1 MGNFFKFIRSG
12 NPAPELRV
20 SEEFT
25 YSGKFK
31 VAPKDQSTHKTERL
45 GPWLATGICGNDI
58 TSSCLYVAAIATAYS
73 GIYAPLVLLMVAG
86 LLYIYRTI
94 YAEVGDALPLNGGA
108 YNALLNTTTK
118 FKASIAACMTF
129 LSYLATA
136 CISSNTA
143 IEYLGTLFPVAIPV
157 IPLTIGL
164 LGAFA
169 VLAIMGISE
178 SAKVAL
184 VIFLFHLC
192 TLALFILLGVLFI
205 FGDFSIAF
213 DNWKIPQSHGLIPTL
228 FLGFS
233 AALLGISGF
242 ESSANYIEE
251 QKEGVFPV
259 TLRNMWVAVT
269 VLNPVIA
276 MVAIGVLPIDTIIH
290 DKKFMLASA
299 GMQIQG
305 SWLKTLISIDAF
317 LVLSGAVLTAY
328 VGSSGLVGRMA
339 LDRCLPQFL
348 LKKNKRGSQH
358 YIILTFFFLCASI
371 LYITQGDLLALGG
384 VYTISFL
391 GVMSLF
397 AVGNALLKIRR
408 SRLPRKYRATWIAI
422 AVALLSTCA
431 GIIGNIQL
439 KSENVRY
446 FLMYFI
452 PTVSIVFIMLNR
464 HNILRLILHILLDL
478 SKGLRGVG
486 GVHDKI
492 QAWLD
497 HLESQRVI
505 FFTKG
510 DDAANLNQAML
521 YVKDNEITN
530 RITVIHL
537 YDEIDHIP
545 KHLKS
550 DLRTLD
556 KLYPEMDIELVLL
569 KGSFTPEKV
578 DEISTKYNIPKNYM
592 FLGAPS
598 AKFPYAL
605 ADLGGVR
612 LII

>member
-1 MGNFFKFIRSG
+1 MGNFLKSFLRRDHDDR
-12 NPAPELRV
+12 LMRV
-20 SEEFT
+20 SEELTF
-25 YSGKFK
+25 SGKFK
-31 VAPKDQSTHKTERL
+31 IDDDTSVKKHERL

-58 TSSCLYVAAIATAYS
+58 TSSCLYVAAIATAYA
-73 GIYAPLVLLMVAG
+73 GIYAPLVLLLVAG
-86 LLYIYRTI
+86 LLYVYRSI

-118 FKASIAACMTF
+118 FKASVAACMTF

-143 IEYLGTLFPVAIPV
+143 IEYLNTLFPMQIPV
-157 IPLTIGL
+157 LPLTITL
-164 LGAFA
+164 LGVFA

-184 VIFLFHLC
+184 MIFIFHLS
-192 TLALFILLGVLFI
+192 TLALFILLGVFFL
-205 FGDFSIAF
+205 FGDMSIAMS
-213 DNWKIPQSHGLIPTL
+213 NWQIPQSQGFLPTIY
-228 FLGFS
+228 LGFS

-251 QKEGVFPV
+251 QKEDVFPI
-259 TLRNMWVAVT
+259 TLRNMWIAVT
-269 VLNPVIA
+269 FLNPVIA
-276 MVAIGVLPIDTIIH
+276 MIALGVLPIDTIIT

-299 GMQIQG
+299 GLSISG
-305 SWLKTLISIDAF
+305 EWLKVLISVDAF

-339 LDRCLPQFL
+339 LDRCLPQIL

-371 LYITQGDLLALGG
+371 LYMTKGDLLALGG

-408 SRLPRKYRATWIAI
+408 ARLPRKYKAKWISIAI
-422 AVALLSTCA
+422 ALTATLV

-439 KSENVRY
+439 KSENLRY
-446 FLMYFI
+446 FLLYFI
-452 PTVSIVFIMLNR
+452 PTVSIVFVMLNR
-464 HNILRLILHILLDL
+464 HNILRMFLHIMLDITK
-478 SKGLRGVG
+478 SISGTEFIEE
-486 GVHDKI
+486 KI
-492 QAWLD
+492 EGWICN
-497 HLESQRVI
+497 LESQRII

-510 DDAANLNQAML
+510 DDAANLNLAML
-521 YVKDNEITN
+521 YVRDNEITN

-537 YDEIDHIP
+537 YDDMEHIP
-545 KHLKS
+545 KQLKS
-550 DLRTLD
+550 DLRTID

-569 KGSFTPEKV
+569 KGKFTPEKV
-578 DEISTKYNIPKNYM
+578 DEISKKYKIPKNYM

-598 AKFPYAL
+598 VKFQYPL

>member
-1 MGNFFKFIRSG
+1 MASLIKSILGKKEPSRFRI
-12 NPAPELRV
+12 
-20 SEEFT
+20 SEEMTF
-25 YSGKFK
+25 SGK
-31 VAPKDQSTHKTERL
+31 HKLPEDTKRNKERL

-58 TSSCLYVAAIATAYS
+58 TSSCLYVAAIATAYA
-73 GIYAPLVLLMVAG
+73 GIWAPLVLLMVAG
-86 LLYIYRTI
+86 LLYIYRSI

-118 FKASIAACMTF
+118 FKASVAACMTF

-143 IEYLGTLFPVAIPV
+143 IEYLGTLFSTHIPV
-157 IPLTIGL
+157 LPLTIAL
-164 LGAFA
+164 LGVFA
-169 VLAIMGISE
+169 VLAILGISE

-184 VIFLFHLC
+184 VIFIFHLS
-192 TLALFILLGVLFI
+192 TLALFILMGVVFVLG
-205 FGDFSIAF
+205 DMSIAW
-213 DNWKIPQSHGLIPTL
+213 DNWRIPASHGFIPTL

-251 QKEGVFPV
+251 QKEGVFPI

-269 VLNPVIA
+269 ILNPVIA
-276 MVAIGVLPIDTIIH
+276 MIALGVLPIETIVT

-299 GMQIQG
+299 GLEISG
-305 SWLKTLISIDAF
+305 HWLKVLISIDAF

-339 LDRCLPQFL
+339 LDRCLPQFF
-348 LKKNKRGSQH
+348 LKKNRRGSQH
-358 YIILTFFFLCASI
+358 YIIITFFILCSSI
-371 LYITQGDLLALGG
+371 LYLTQGDLLALGG

-391 GVMSLF
+391 GVMTLF
-397 AVGNALLKIRR
+397 AVGNALLKLRR
-408 SRLPRKYRATWIAI
+408 SRLPRQYQATWPAI
-422 AVALLSTCA
+422 AFAMLATLS
-431 GIIGNIQL
+431 GIAGNIYL
-439 KSENVRY
+439 DSDNLRY
-446 FLMYFI
+446 FLLYFI
-452 PTVSIVFIMLNR
+452 PTVTIVFFMLNR
-464 HNILRLILHILLDL
+464 HNILQLTLHILLDL
-478 SKGLRGVG
+478 TKNVDGLTF
-486 GVHDKI
+486 I
-492 QAWLD
+492 QVRIQSWIS

-537 YDEIDHIP
+537 YEDREAIP
-545 KHLKS
+545 KFLKS

-578 DEISTKYNIPKNYM
+578 DEISQKYNIPKNYM

-598 AKFPYAL
+598 VKFPYAL